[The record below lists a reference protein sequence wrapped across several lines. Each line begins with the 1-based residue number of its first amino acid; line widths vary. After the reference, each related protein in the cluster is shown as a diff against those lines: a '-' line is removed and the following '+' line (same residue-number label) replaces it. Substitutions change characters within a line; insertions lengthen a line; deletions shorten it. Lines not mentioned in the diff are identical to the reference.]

1 MTRRVLCVRTAA
13 PDAGDEQWRR
23 ALLED
28 VLEVLV
34 EIPSVEVV
42 LVCCEA
48 TRADAEAVVWP
59 TVPVLELVPSRGTG
73 AVDDLAVAL
82 ATAAAT
88 DAEEITL
95 VAPDAPDLPPLL
107 LGKLVRALSAPLPP
121 SLAVVPARGGALVA
135 LALRPPAAGWLG
147 AVHLDDPDGL
157 VRLRAGAPTP
167 AALAVVPGWHR
178 LAGRGDAGALDPRQ
192 EGWERT
198 RALLQGRP

>member
-1 MTRRVLCVRTAA
+1 MTRRVLCVRTAG
-13 PDAGDEQWRR
+13 PDAGDEAWRR

-34 EIPSVEVV
+34 EIPGVEVAV
-42 LVCCEA
+42 ACCAA

-59 TVPVLELVPSRGTG
+59 TVPVLEVVPGRVGG
-73 AVDDLAVAL
+73 VDDLAVAL
-82 ATAAAT
+82 AAAKAT
-88 DAEEITL
+88 DADEVTL

-107 LGKLVRALSAPLPP
+107 LGKLARALSAPLPP
-121 SLAVVPARGGALVA
+121 SLAVLPARSGALVA
-135 LALRPPAAGWLG
+135 LALRPPVVGWLG
-147 AVHLDDPDGL
+147 GVSLDAPDAL
-157 VRLRAGAPTP
+157 APTP

-178 LAGRGDAGALDPRQ
+178 LAGRADAAALDPRQ

>member
-13 PDAGDEQWRR
+13 PDVGDQAWRR

-34 EIPSVEVV
+34 EIPGVEVAIA
-42 LVCCEA
+42 CCAA
-48 TRADAEAVVWP
+48 TRADADAVVWP
-59 TVPVLELVPSRGTG
+59 TVPVLEVVLERAGG
-73 AVDDLAVAL
+73 VDDLAVAL
-82 ATAAAT
+82 AAAEMTGA
-88 DAEEITL
+88 DEVTL

-107 LGKLVRALSAPLPP
+107 LGKLARVLSAPLPP
-121 SLAVVPARGGALVA
+121 SLAVLPARGGALVA

-147 AVHLDDPDGL
+147 AVSLDAPGEL
-157 VRLRAGAPTP
+157 ARLRAAAPTP

-178 LAGRGDAGALDPRQ
+178 LAGRADAAALDPRQ